1 MRGYVL
7 PRSTWEHVPLRKK
20 FPAVIGRN
28 FEEQSKGWS
37 RWIMGAKITTE
48 IDPYIKQVYESMKDK
63 LGVTYKEILEE
74 GILAKIKDVDPIKV
88 EEIEIMRLEFQLSA
102 HKMHL
107 ATLKVSSLQ
116 LKEKTATTQNT
127 NGIESE
133 REKWFR
139 KKAPGLAK
147 AIDEEW
153 INWPHVAKN
162 GPFKSAQEAKEW
174 VLNHLPEW
182 RQSRED

>member
-1 MRGYVL
+1 
-7 PRSTWEHVPLRKK
+7 
-20 FPAVIGRN
+20 
-28 FEEQSKGWS
+28 
-37 RWIMGAKITTE
+37 MGAKITTE
-48 IDPYIKQVYESMKDK
+48 IDPYIKQVYESMKEK

-102 HKMHL
+102 HRAHL

-116 LKEKTATTQNT
+116 VKEKAATTQNT
-127 NGIESE
+127 NGIEAE
-133 REKWFR
+133 RERWFQ
-139 KKAPGLAK
+139 KKAAGLAEGVDK
-147 AIDEEW
+147 
-153 INWPHVAKN
+153 NTVYWPTIAKR
-162 GPFKSAQEAKEW
+162 GPFKSASEAQEW